1 MEVLSRCMQTL
12 TGEQYIQPHQAQIL
26 PKNDK
31 EDLFFKFIQ
40 KNFFLI
46 HKEKIFE
53 IAINTYRCSNC

>member
-1 MEVLSRCMQTL
+1 MQTL
-12 TGEQYIQPHQAQIL
+12 TGEQYIQPRQAQIL